1 MMAVPITTEPEL
13 EVGEPVELWE
23 TPYFTVG
30 TFFTNY
36 DVAPDGRFLM
46 LKFPDTSDTEP
57 ARIHV
62 FLDWLTEIEERMEAN
77 AS

>member
-1 MMAVPITTEPEL
+1 MIAVPITTEPEL

-23 TPYFTVG
+23 TPYYTQEL
-30 TFFTNY
+30 FFTNY

-46 LKFPDTSDTEP
+46 LKLPDTSDTEP

-62 FLDWLTEIEERMEAN
+62 FLDWLREIEERMEA
-77 AS
+77 SD

>member
-23 TPYFTVG
+23 TPYFSLG
-30 TFFTNY
+30 NFFTLY

-46 LKFPDTSDTEP
+46 LKFSDTSDIEP

-62 FLDWLTEIEERMEAN
+62 FMDWLTEIEERMEA
-77 AS
+77 SD

>member
-1 MMAVPITTEPEL
+1 MMAVEITTEPEL

-23 TPYFTVG
+23 TPYFSLG
-30 TFFTNY
+30 SFFTMY
-36 DVAPDGRFLM
+36 DVARDGRFLM

-62 FLDWLTEIEERMEAN
+62 LLDWLTEIEERMQ
-77 AS
+77 ASD

>member
-1 MMAVPITTEPEL
+1 MMAVPITTEPQL

-23 TPYFTVG
+23 TPYFSQEHFG
-30 TFFTNY
+30 TNY

-57 ARIHV
+57 ERIHV
-62 FLDWLTEIEERMEAN
+62 FLDWLTEIEERMQ
-77 AS
+77 ASDF